1 VSGLWLGVASLGL
14 LVLPGLGRSVGRSLL
29 PRVWARLSAVSLVA
43 GFVGIVLALVLLAA
57 PTVLDSAGVPALA
70 AACTQ
75 MAGTL
80 NPGGPL
86 VGWTSALAAIVLS
99 AAFVGALLRSRRT
112 QLHAHVE
119 PWLGRHHHQ
128 TEYEL
133 VVLPCPELVAL
144 SVPDPPQVI
153 ISEGLLAAL
162 PSDQLEAVLDHEAA
176 HLAHRH
182 SRYLLL
188 LAGLRCALGWL
199 PPVDRSAHA
208 LHVAVERWA
217 DHEACR
223 RASGGRQAVHA
234 ALITVAHAAV
244 AAPGLTTFS
253 AVATLVERL
262 EALQYPAPRARMLP
276 RTVQAPALALGALAG
291 LSIAAWLS
299 QAHMMLAMARLCRL

>member
-1 VSGLWLGVASLGL
+1 MSGLWLVVASLGL

-29 PRVWARLSAVSLVA
+29 PRVWARLSAASLLA

-70 AACTQ
+70 AACKQ

-86 VGWTSALAAIVLS
+86 VGWTSALAAVVLS
-99 AAFVGALLRSRRT
+99 AAFMAALMRSRRI
-112 QLHAHVE
+112 QLDAHVE
-119 PWLGRHHHQ
+119 PWLGRHLHRG
-128 TEYEL
+128 EYEL
-133 VVLPCPELVAL
+133 VVLPCRQLVAL

-153 ISEGLLAAL
+153 ISEGLVAAL
-162 PSDQLEAVLDHEAA
+162 PSDQLEAVLDHEAV

-188 LAGLRCALGWL
+188 VAGLRCALGWL
-199 PPVDRSAHA
+199 PPVDRSTHA
-208 LHVAVERWA
+208 LHVGVEQWA
-217 DHEACR
+217 DEEACR
-223 RASGGRQAVHA
+223 RASGGRQAVRG
-234 ALITVAHAAV
+234 ALVTVAHAAV

-262 EALQYPAPRARMLP
+262 EALRYPAPRARMLP
-276 RTVQAPALALGALAG
+276 RTLPAPALALGALAG
-291 LSIAAWLS
+291 LSVAAWLS
-299 QAHMMLAMARLCRL
+299 QAHMMLAMSGLCRL